1 MFREQ
6 ALNVL
11 QQQYGYTNVSDL
23 MMRKAAVW
31 DKYMGNISQQFVTDI
46 LDFNTCVPSAL
57 DYYWGKMLK
66 VSRTFTDMDG
76 NKFSL
81 TDDQLREIIKI
92 RAFGTSW
99 DGTITTLNRFLGNLF
114 ADRGLVYMIDRQNM
128 TSQIYVFTFKLEDW
142 EKYLFIHKDV
152 LPRVAGV
159 GTEIYELTTDTLIGF
174 QGTEF
179 QTWPLYT
186 NGIPNQ
192 DTTLWRGK
200 TIYKEE

>member
-11 QQQYGYTNVSDL
+11 QQQYGYTNISDL
-23 MMRKAAVW
+23 MTKKAAVW
-31 DKYMGNISQQFVTDI
+31 DKHMGDIAQKFVTDI
-46 LDFNTCVPSAL
+46 LDFDTCVPSAL

-66 VSRTFTDMDG
+66 VSRTFTDLDG

-81 TDDQLREIIKI
+81 TDDQFRRIIKL
-92 RAFGTSW
+92 RAFSTSW
-99 DGTITTLNRFLGNLF
+99 DGTITTLNRFMGNLY
-114 ADRGLVYMIDRQNM
+114 ADKGLVYAIDRENM
-128 TSQIYVFTFKLEDW
+128 NSQIYVFTFKLEEW
-142 EKYLFIHKDV
+142 EKYLFIYKDV
-152 LPRVAGV
+152 LPRVAAV
-159 GTEIYELTTDTLIGF
+159 GSTIYELDTDTLIGF

-186 NGIPNQ
+186 NGLPNQ
-192 DTTLWRGK
+192 ETSLWRGK